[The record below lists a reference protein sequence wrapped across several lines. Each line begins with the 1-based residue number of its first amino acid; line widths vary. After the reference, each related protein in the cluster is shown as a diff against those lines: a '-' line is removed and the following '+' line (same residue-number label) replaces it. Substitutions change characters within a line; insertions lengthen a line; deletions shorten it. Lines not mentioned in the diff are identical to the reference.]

1 MIRGM
6 RTTSCPFLSLD
17 IVTTDGKFLYQA
29 TQKKGAL
36 QYRCAKLFLKSKKR
50 FDDLTTM

>member
-17 IVTTDGKFLYQA
+17 IITTDGKFLYQA
-29 TQKKGAL
+29 TQKISEPCNTVAQSSFENPRK
-36 QYRCAKLFLKSKKR
+36 
-50 FDDLTTM
+50 DLMI